1 MRHCERSWP
10 GLKQNKILSL
20 LGLAVRAGD
29 AVSGEF
35 AVDKAG
41 KSGRAYLLIIAE
53 DASQN
58 TKKHYL
64 DMCRYYG
71 IPFVLY
77 GTRETIGKAVGKD
90 NRSAAALLDQGFAN
104 SIMKQID
111 TGKDKTNSFEKRED
125 QNI

>member
-1 MRHCERSWP
+1 M
-10 GLKQNKILSL
+10 
-20 LGLAVRAGD
+20 
-29 AVSGEF
+29 
-35 AVDKAG
+35 
-41 KSGRAYLLIIAE
+41 
-53 DASQN
+53 
-58 TKKHYL
+58 
-64 DMCRYYG
+64 
-71 IPFVLY
+71 Y

>member
-1 MRHCERSWP
+1 LR
-10 GLKQNKILSL
+10 QNKILSL
-20 LGLAVRAGD
+20 LGLAMKAGA

-41 KSGRAYLLIIAE
+41 KSKRAYLIIIAG

-58 TKKHYL
+58 TRKHCL

-77 GTRETIGKAVGKD
+77 GTRETLGKAVGKES
-90 NRSAAALLDQGFAN
+90 RSAAAILDQGFAN

-111 TGKDKTNSFEKRED
+111 TGKNQIDSSEKRED

>member
-1 MRHCERSWP
+1 M
-10 GLKQNKILSL
+10 KQNKILSL

-58 TKKHYL
+58 TKKLFL

-90 NRSAAALLDQGFAN
+90 NRSAAAILDQGFAN

-111 TGKDKTNSFEKRED
+111 TGKNQIDSSEKRED